1 MADGYGGVVA
11 GSWRC
16 HTAAWIV
23 SQTDTS
29 AVIRVEARF
38 QAVNGW
44 HFAINGISGSVRC
57 NGQSGSGTGNANIG
71 TNGEAVICRK
81 DFTVAKNANA
91 RNVSCSATVSQSAF
105 NGGVSSASCN
115 VAVPGV
121 TYLKPNPPKNVSW
134 TRASDSSVKC
144 AWQSNWDNAARKPW
158 HQLHLWI
165 RERVGGG
172 GWGAWTA
179 RATLNWDATNY
190 TYGNLKPNA
199 HYQFGM
205 WASNP
210 AGDSTH
216 VDNTAGIHTTPSAPR
231 SVVAARLS
239 SGRVRIGVDV
249 SNSYATGVTVERSF
263 DGAWTTIGTASPVN
277 GQATIEDASVPAG
290 VVQYRALGR
299 VPVYGTDTSRG
310 MLSSAWALSTTLST
324 IETPKAPTVTVP
336 TGIPPVDATANISWT
351 PNHPDGSTQTA
362 AQVKITRPLGGGDE
376 TLDITDAQTTA
387 SVACPTPGDY
397 TVQVR
402 TKGLAAD
409 WGPWS
414 SVRSWH
420 VANPPSVNLKPVG
433 ESDVITQ
440 LPIVLEWTAS
450 DWDGIARQQVHIIHD
465 GMGVY
470 SADITATARSLTIPA
485 ASYLPT
491 NGASLLIEV
500 TVHSGNGLSTTSS
513 RQVTVAYTPPATPT
527 GVCTLSD
534 GYMMMVQATAG
545 TDTSAPAT
553 AHLIVERVDMDG
565 VSETIADD
573 IQSGGFGF
581 DYLPPLGVDYT
592 YRVTA
597 VSTSGA
603 AASTDIAARID
614 SDCVVFNFGL
624 DASEVLAVGGAW
636 KLTDKPELDTTE
648 YHFAD
653 DTGLPRSYGTGDLDD
668 TITISSSYLWSDA
681 TQWRHIRHLARTY
694 SRGWLRTLDG
704 ARMRVRVSM
713 HQSLTANGR
722 MVDFSADCKELAWE
736 EPQHG

>member
-1 MADGYGGVVA
+1 
-11 GSWRC
+11 
-16 HTAAWIV
+16 
-23 SQTDTS
+23 
-29 AVIRVEARF
+29 
-38 QAVNGW
+38 
-44 HFAINGISGSVRC
+44 
-57 NGQSGSGTGNANIG
+57 
-71 TNGEAVICRK
+71 
-81 DFTVAKNANA
+81 
-91 RNVSCSATVSQSAF
+91 
-105 NGGVSSASCN
+105 
-115 VAVPGV
+115 
-121 TYLKPNPPKNVSW
+121 
-134 TRASDSSVKC
+134 
-144 AWQSNWDNAARKPW
+144 
-158 HQLHLWI
+158 
-165 RERVGGG
+165 
-172 GWGAWTA
+172 
-179 RATLNWDATNY
+179 
-190 TYGNLKPNA
+190 
-199 HYQFGM
+199 M

-210 AGDSTH
+210 AGESTH
-216 VDNTAGIHTTPSAPR
+216 VDNTAGIHTTPAAPR
-231 SVVAARLS
+231 SVGVTRVS
-239 SGRVRIGVDV
+239 SGCVRITVDV
-249 SNSYATGVTVERSF
+249 SNSYATSVTVERLF
-263 DGAWTTIGTASPVN
+263 DGTWTAVGTASPVN
-277 GQATIEDASVPAG
+277 GQATLEDTSVPAG

-299 VPVYGTDTSRG
+299 VPIYGTDTGRG
-310 MLSSAWALSTTLST
+310 MLSSAWTSSTTVST

-336 TGIPPVDATANISWT
+336 AAIPPVNATATVSWT
-351 PNHPDGSTQTA
+351 PTHPDGSAQTA

-376 TLDITDAQTTA
+376 TRDITGDATHA
-387 SVACPTPGDY
+387 SVTCPTPGDY

-420 VANPPSVNLKPVG
+420 VANPPSVSLKPIEG
-433 ESDVITQ
+433 TDVVTQ
-440 LPIVLEWTAS
+440 LPIVVEWTAS
-450 DWDGIARQQVHIIHD
+450 DWDGIAHQQVHVVHD
-465 GMGVY
+465 GMVVY
-470 SADITATARSLTIPA
+470 SVTVAPAERSLTIPA
-485 ASYLPT
+485 ASYLPI
-491 NGASLLIEV
+491 NGSTLLIEV
-500 TVHSGNGLSTTSS
+500 SVRSGNGLSTTSS

-553 AHLIVERVDMDG
+553 AHLMVERIDQDG

-624 DASEVLAVGGAW
+624 DASEVLPVGGAW

-668 TITISSSYLWSDA
+668 TITISSSYLWADA
-681 TQWRHIRHLARTY
+681 TQWRRIRRLARTY

-713 HQSLTANGR
+713 HQSLAANGR

>member
-1 MADGYGGVVA
+1 MADGYGGIVA

-44 HFAINGISGSVRC
+44 HFAINGINGSVRC

-71 TNGEAVICRK
+71 TNGESVICRK
-81 DFTVAKNANA
+81 DFTVAKSDNAKNI
-91 RNVSCSATVSQSAF
+91 SCSATVSQSAF
-105 NGGVSSASCN
+105 NGGTSSASCN
-115 VAVPGV
+115 VSVPGV
-121 TYLKPNPPKNVSW
+121 TYLKPNPPKNVTW
-134 TRASDSSVKC
+134 TRASDSSVRC
-144 AWQSNWDNAARKPW
+144 AWQAAWDNAARKPW

-210 AGDSTH
+210 AGESTH
-216 VDNTAGIHTTPSAPR
+216 VDNTAGIHTTPAAPR
-231 SVVAARLS
+231 SVNVTRVS
-239 SGRVRIGVDV
+239 SGRVCITVDV
-249 SNSYATGVTVERSF
+249 SNSYATSVTVERLF
-263 DGAWTTIGTASPVN
+263 DGTWTAVGAASPVN
-277 GQATIEDASVPAG
+277 GQATLEDTSVPAG

-299 VPVYGTDTSRG
+299 VPVYGTDTGRG
-310 MLSSAWALSTTLST
+310 MLSSAWASSVTVST

-336 TGIPPVDATANISWT
+336 ATIPPVGATAMVSWT
-351 PNHPDGSTQTA
+351 PTHPDGSAQTA

-376 TLDITDAQTTA
+376 TRDITGDVTLAAVT
-387 SVACPTPGDY
+387 CPTPGDY

-420 VANPPSVNLKPVG
+420 VANPPSVSLKPIEG
-433 ESDVITQ
+433 TDVVTQ
-440 LPIVLEWTAS
+440 LPIVVEWTAS
-450 DWDGIARQQVHIIHD
+450 DWDGIARQQVHIVHD
-465 GMGVY
+465 GMVVY
-470 SADITATARSLTIPA
+470 SVTASPADRMLTIPA
-485 ASYLPT
+485 ASYLPV
-491 NGASLLIEV
+491 NGSVLLIEV
-500 TVHSGNGLSTTSS
+500 SVRSGNGLSTTSS
-513 RQVTVAYTPPATPT
+513 RQVTVAYTPPAAPR

-553 AHLIVERVDMDG
+553 AHLMVERVDSDG
-565 VSETIADD
+565 VAETIADSV
-573 IQSGGFGF
+573 QSGGFGF
-581 DYLPPLGVDYT
+581 DYLPPLGVDYA

-597 VSTSGA
+597 VSASGA
-603 AASTDIAARID
+603 VASTDIPARID

-624 DASEVLAVGGAW
+624 DASEVLPVGGAW
-636 KLTDKPELDTTE
+636 KLTDKPDLDTTE

-668 TITISSSYLWSDA
+668 TITISSSYLWADA
-681 TQWRHIRHLARTY
+681 TQWRRIRRLARTY

-736 EPQHG
+736 EPHHG